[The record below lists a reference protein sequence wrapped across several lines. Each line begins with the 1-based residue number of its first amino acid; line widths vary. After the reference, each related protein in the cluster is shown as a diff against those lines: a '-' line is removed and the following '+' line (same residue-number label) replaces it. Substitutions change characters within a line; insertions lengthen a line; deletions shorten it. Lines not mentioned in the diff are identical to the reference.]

1 MKNVFVL
8 FLFYWIAISM
18 SFAQNQRWSINEAQ
32 KWSKSWG
39 WLRGANFQP
48 STAVNQLE
56 MFQAETFDTLTIDRE
71 LGWAEQVG
79 MNCMRVFLHHVA
91 WENDKEGFKNR
102 LNKYLEISWKHKI
115 GTIFVFFDDCWNGT
129 YKAGLQPEPRVG
141 IHNSGWV
148 RDPGD
153 LIFSDSLLV
162 NTLESYVKDVMSS
175 FSKDK
180 RIVMWDL
187 FNEPGNNGLDDRSL
201 PLLKRVFK
209 WGREVAP
216 IQPLTAGIWAGW
228 LTNLNRFQL
237 ENSDIISYHNY
248 EYVDGHKIQID
259 SLKQKYGRPLICT
272 EYMART
278 RGSLFQT
285 IMPLLKD
292 NNVGAINWGLVA
304 GKTNTMY
311 AWDSPIP
318 SGEEP
323 VLWFHDIF
331 RKDGTPFS
339 KNDVETIMKLT
350 GKVRKRTN

>member
-1 MKNVFVL
+1 MKYIFVL
-8 FLFYWIAISM
+8 FLGFWISFST
-18 SFAQNQRWSINEAQ
+18 SFAQHQRWSTNDAQ
-32 KWSKSWG
+32 RWSKSWG

-71 LGWAEQVG
+71 LGWAENIG

-102 LNKYLEISWKHKI
+102 LEKYLEISWKHKI
-115 GTIFVFFDDCWNGT
+115 GTIFVFFDDCWNRT
-129 YKAGLQPEPRVG
+129 YKAGVQPEPRIG

-153 LIFSDSLLV
+153 LIFSDSLLI
-162 NTLESYVKDVMSS
+162 NTLESYVKDVMSA
-175 FSKDK
+175 FSNDK

-187 FNEPGNNGLDDRSL
+187 YNEPGNNGLADRSL
-201 PLLKRVFK
+201 PLLKSVFK
-209 WGREVAP
+209 WGREVGP

-237 ENSDIISYHNY
+237 NNSDIITYHNY
-248 EYVDGHKIQID
+248 EYVDGHKNQID
-259 SLKQKYGRPLICT
+259 TLKQKYGRPLICT

-278 RGSLFQT
+278 KGSLFQT
-285 IMPLLKD
+285 ILPLLKD
-292 NNVGAINWGLVA
+292 QHVGAINWGLVS
-304 GKTNTMY
+304 GKTNTIY
-311 AWDSPIP
+311 AWDAPMQ

-323 VLWFHDIF
+323 SLWFHDVF
-331 RKDGTPFS
+331 RKDGSPFS
-339 KNDVETIMKLT
+339 KNEVETIMKLT
-350 GKVRKRTN
+350 GKVRK